1 MQANMIKIRKLLAIC
16 LSCTTFVASGLAA
29 AAETNVRVDRPQSSI
44 FVRPYQ
50 ATTVPPIRSANTP
63 RLSRLIRGGTL
74 YLTVQDAIALAIEN
88 NIDLEV
94 QRYNPLLS
102 EWALERAE
110 AGGPL
115 KGVNTVSNSNFGVTA
130 GQGVQGASSL
140 VGSNGGNFGGRSGP
154 AGGAVVA
161 QIGPVTQNLDPVYQG
176 TYGAGHQ
183 TQPQA
188 NPFLS
193 GVEALIDNRRIY
205 NNSLSQGFLTGGSL
219 TLAFNNA
226 YLNENAPTNDLNPSS
241 APALSLRLSHN
252 LLNGFGIAVNSRT
265 IRVAR
270 QNVNVSDLQFQS
282 QVISIVS
289 NVLSLYWGLASDQ
302 SDIRAKQAAL
312 DLAQRLYADNKKQVQ
327 LGTMAP
333 LDITQAESQL
343 AASQRDLIF
352 SRAAEQQQEVRLKDV
367 LSRNGLGD
375 PLLTNV
381 HIVTLDNIDI
391 PQKIDLPPL
400 QQLVQK
406 ALGTRQDIAAEHIN
420 FENAQTSAIGTAN
433 GVLPHL
439 RVVATASAQGLSGQV
454 NNARFPSVA
463 PPDAYYVG
471 GFGNA
476 VAQVFRHNFPSQN
489 VGLSYEGNL
498 RNDVAQADYGIE
510 QLQLRQSEINVR
522 KDQNQVAV
530 DISNQMISLQQAHS
544 RYQAAIQSQTLDQQ
558 LVDAEEKKYKLG
570 ASTTFNVIQTQRDLA
585 TAKSNVIAAAAQ
597 YANAKIGLERVLGTT
612 LQVYNISLD
621 EALSGR
627 VARQSA
633 TPATPPSQ

>member
-1 MQANMIKIRKLLAIC
+1 MTSIRKLLAVG
-16 LSCTTFVASGLAA
+16 LSCATFVTSGLS
-29 AAETNVRVDRPQSSI
+29 AAETNIRVDRPQSSI
-44 FVRPYQ
+44 FVRSYQ
-50 ATTVPPIRSANTP
+50 AATVPPVRSTNSP
-63 RLSRLIRGGTL
+63 RLSQLIRGGTL

-102 EWALERAE
+102 HWALERAE
-110 AGGPL
+110 GGGPL
-115 KGVNTVSNSNFGVTA
+115 RGVNTVSNANFGVTA

-140 VGSNGGNFGGRSGP
+140 VGNTGGNFGGRSGP
-154 AGGAVVA
+154 SGNAVVA

-176 TYGAGHQ
+176 TYAVGQQ

-193 GVEALIDNRRIY
+193 GVETLIDKRRIY
-205 NNSLSQGFLTGGSL
+205 NNSLSEGFLTGGSL

-226 YLNENAPTNDLNPSS
+226 YLNENAPTNNLNPSS
-241 APALSLRLSHN
+241 APALSLSLSQN

-265 IRVAR
+265 IRVAGE
-270 QNVNVSDLQFQS
+270 NVKVSDLQFQS
-282 QVISIVS
+282 QVISVVS

-302 SDIRAKQAAL
+302 ADIRAKQGAL
-312 DLAQRLYADNKKQVQ
+312 DLAQRLYENNKKQVQ

-343 AASQRDLIF
+343 ATSQRDLIF
-352 SRAAEQQQEVRLKDV
+352 SQAAEQQQEVKLKDA

-375 PLLTNV
+375 PLLANV
-381 HIVTLDNIDI
+381 PIVTLDNIDI
-391 PQKIDLPPL
+391 PAKVDLPPL

-406 ALGTRQDIAAEHIN
+406 ALGTRQDITAEHIN
-420 FENAQTSAIGTAN
+420 FENARTSATGTVN
-433 GVLPHL
+433 GVLPRL
-439 RVVATASAQGLSGQV
+439 RVFATASVQGLSGQV
-454 NNARFPSVA
+454 NNARFPELP

-471 GFGNA
+471 GIGNA
-476 VAQVFRHNFPSQN
+476 VSQIFRRNFPSQD
-489 VGLSYEGNL
+489 VGLSYNENL

-510 QLQLRQSEINVR
+510 QLQLRQSEINIR
-522 KDQNQVAV
+522 KDLNQVAV
-530 DISNQMISLQQAHS
+530 DVSNQMISLQQAHS
-544 RYQAAIQSQTLDQQ
+544 RYQAAVQSQTLDQQ

-570 ASTTFNVIQTQRDLA
+570 TSTTYNVIQTQRDLA
-585 TAKSNVIAAAAQ
+585 AAKSNVIAAEAQ

-621 EALSGR
+621 EAVSGR
-627 VARQSA
+627 VTRESA
-633 TPATPPSQ
+633 APAAPAQ

>member
-1 MQANMIKIRKLLAIC
+1 MTSIRKLLAIG
-16 LSCTTFVASGLAA
+16 LSCTTFVSSGLAA
-29 AAETNVRVDRPQSSI
+29 AADTNIRVDRPQSPI

-50 ATTVPPIRSANTP
+50 AATVPPIRSTNSP
-63 RLSRLIRGGTL
+63 RLSQLIRGGTL

-102 EWALERAE
+102 QWALERAE

-115 KGVNTVSNSNFGVTA
+115 RGVNTVSNSNFGVTA

-140 VGSNGGNFGGRSGP
+140 VGNNGGNFGRRSGP

-219 TLAFNNA
+219 TLAFNNG

-241 APALSLRLSHN
+241 APALSLSLSQN

-270 QNVNVSDLQFQS
+270 QNVKVSDLQFQS
-282 QVISIVS
+282 QVISVVS
-289 NVLSLYWGLASDQ
+289 NVLGLYWGLASDQ
-302 SDIRAKQAAL
+302 ADIRAKQGAL
-312 DLAQRLYADNKKQVQ
+312 DLAQRLYADNQKQVQ

-343 AASQRDLIF
+343 ATSQRDLIF
-352 SRAAEQQQEVRLKDV
+352 SQAAEQQQEVRLKDV

-381 HIVTLDNIDI
+381 HVVTLDNIDI
-391 PQKIDLPPL
+391 PAKVDLPPL

-406 ALGTRQDIAAEHIN
+406 ALGTRQDITAEHIN
-420 FENAQTSAIGTAN
+420 FENAQTSASGTAN
-433 GVLPHL
+433 GVLPRL
-439 RVVATASAQGLSGQV
+439 RVFGTVSAQGLSGQV
-454 NNARFPSVA
+454 NNARFSDLP

-471 GFGNA
+471 GFGRA
-476 VAQVFRHNFPSQN
+476 VSQIFRRNFPSQN
-489 VGLSYEGNL
+489 IGLSYNGNL
-498 RNDVAQADYGIE
+498 RNDVAQADYGVE

-544 RYQAAIQSQTLDQQ
+544 RYQAAMQGQTLDQQ
-558 LVDAEEKKYKLG
+558 LVDAEEKKFKLG

-633 TPATPPSQ
+633 AQAPPPSQ

>member
-1 MQANMIKIRKLLAIC
+1 MVNIRKLLAIA
-16 LSCTTFVASGLAA
+16 LSCTTFVSSGLAA
-29 AAETNVRVDRPQSSI
+29 AAETNVRVDRPQSPI

-50 ATTVPPIRSANTP
+50 AATVPPIRSINTP

-102 EWALERAE
+102 EWALQRAE

-115 KGVNTVSNSNFGVTA
+115 RGVNTVSNSNFGVTA

-140 VGSNGGNFGGRSGP
+140 VGSSGGNFAGRSGP
-154 AGGAVVA
+154 AGSAVVA

-188 NPFLS
+188 NPRLS
-193 GVEALIDNRRIY
+193 GVEALVDKRRLY
-205 NNSLSQGFLTGGSL
+205 NNSISEGFLTGGSY

-241 APALSLRLSHN
+241 APALSLRLSQN

-282 QVISIVS
+282 QVISVVS

-302 SDIRAKQAAL
+302 ADIRAKQGAL
-312 DLAQRLYADNKKQVQ
+312 DLAQRLFEDNKKQVQ

-343 AASQRDLIF
+343 ATSQRDLIF
-352 SRAAEQQQEVRLKDV
+352 SQAAEQQQEVRLKDV

-381 HIVTLDNIDI
+381 QIITLDNIDI
-391 PQKIDLPPL
+391 PANVNLPPL
-400 QQLVQK
+400 QQLVQE
-406 ALGTRQDIAAEHIN
+406 ALGTRQDIAAERIN
-420 FENAQTSAIGTAN
+420 FENAQTSALGTAN
-433 GVLPHL
+433 GVLPNL
-439 RVVATASAQGLSGQV
+439 RVIATASTQGLSGQV
-454 NNARFPSVA
+454 NNQRSPGLG

-471 GFGNA
+471 GFSNA
-476 VAQVFRHNFPSQN
+476 VAQVFRRNFPSQN
-489 VGLSYEGNL
+489 IGVSYNGNI

-522 KDQNQVAV
+522 KDQNRVAV
-530 DISNQMISLQQAHS
+530 DISNQMVSLRQAHS
-544 RYQAAIQSQTLDQQ
+544 RYQAALQGQTLDQQ

-597 YANAKIGLERVLGTT
+597 YANAKISLERVLGTT

-627 VARQSA
+627 VAQKSA
-633 TPATPPSQ
+633 APVAPPHQ

>member
-1 MQANMIKIRKLLAIC
+1 MTSIRKLLAIG
-16 LSCTTFVASGLAA
+16 LSCTTFVSSGLAA
-29 AAETNVRVDRPQSSI
+29 AAETNIRVDRPQSPI

-50 ATTVPPIRSANTP
+50 AATVPPIRSANSP
-63 RLSRLIRGGTL
+63 RLSQLIRGGTL

-130 GQGVQGASSL
+130 GQGVQGASSI
-140 VGSNGGNFGGRSGP
+140 VGNTGGNFRGRSGP
-154 AGGAVVA
+154 AGGAVVS

-193 GVEALIDNRRIY
+193 GVEALIDESRIY

-219 TLAFNNA
+219 TLAFNNT
-226 YLNENAPTNDLNPSS
+226 YLNQNAPTNDLNPSS
-241 APALSLRLSHN
+241 APALSLSLSQN

-270 QNVNVSDLQFQS
+270 QNVKVSDLQFQS
-282 QVISIVS
+282 QVIGVVS

-302 SDIRAKQAAL
+302 ADIRAKQGAL
-312 DLAQRLYADNKKQVQ
+312 DLAQRLYADNQKQVQ

-343 AASQRDLIF
+343 ATSQRDLIF
-352 SRAAEQQQEVRLKDV
+352 SQAAEQQQEVRLKDV

-381 HIVTLDNIDI
+381 HVVTLDNIDI
-391 PQKIDLPPL
+391 PAKVDLPPL

-406 ALGTRQDIAAEHIN
+406 ALGTRQDITAEHIN
-420 FENAQTSAIGTAN
+420 FENAQTSATGTAN
-433 GVLPHL
+433 GVLPRL
-439 RVVATASAQGLSGQV
+439 RVFATISAQGLSGDV
-454 NNARFPSVA
+454 NNTRFSDLP

-476 VAQVFRHNFPSQN
+476 VSQIFRRNFPSQN
-489 VGLSYEGNL
+489 VGLSYNENL
-498 RNDVAQADYGIE
+498 RNDVAQADYGVE

-544 RYQAAIQSQTLDQQ
+544 RYQAAIQGQTLDQQ
-558 LVDAEEKKYKLG
+558 LVDAEEKKFKLG

>member
-1 MQANMIKIRKLLAIC
+1 MTSIRKLLAIG
-16 LSCTTFVASGLAA
+16 LSCTIFVSSGLAA
-29 AAETNVRVDRPQSSI
+29 AAETNIRVDRPQSPI

-50 ATTVPPIRSANTP
+50 AATVPPIRLANST
-63 RLSRLIRGGTL
+63 RLSQLIRGGTL

-140 VGSNGGNFGGRSGP
+140 VGNNGGNFGGRSGP

-176 TYGAGHQ
+176 TYGLGHQ
-183 TQPQA
+183 SQPQA
-188 NPFLS
+188 NPRLS
-193 GVEALIDNRRIY
+193 GVEALVDKRRIY

-219 TLAFNNA
+219 TLAFNNG
-226 YLNENAPTNDLNPSS
+226 YLNENATTNNLNPSS
-241 APALSLRLSHN
+241 APALSLSLSQN

-270 QNVNVSDLQFQS
+270 ENVNVSDLQFQS
-282 QVISIVS
+282 QVISVVS

-302 SDIRAKQAAL
+302 ADIRAKQGAL
-312 DLAQRLYADNKKQVQ
+312 DLAQRLYANNKKQVQ

-343 AASQRDLIF
+343 ATSRRDLIF
-352 SRAAEQQQEVRLKDV
+352 SQAAEQQQEVRLKDV

-381 HIVTLDNIDI
+381 HIVTLDNIDV
-391 PQKIDLPPL
+391 PQKVDLPPL

-406 ALGTRQDIAAEHIN
+406 ALGIRQDITAERIN
-420 FENAQTSAIGTAN
+420 FENAQTSATGTAN
-433 GVLPHL
+433 GVLPRL
-439 RVVATASAQGLSGQV
+439 RVFATVSAQGLSGQV
-454 NNARFPSVA
+454 NDARSSRLP
-463 PPDAYYVG
+463 PPDAYYIG

-476 VAQVFRHNFPSQN
+476 VAQVFRRNFPSQN
-489 VGLSYEGNL
+489 VGLSYNENV

-510 QLQLRQSEINVR
+510 QLQLRQSEINLR
-522 KDQNQVAV
+522 KDRNQVAV

-544 RYQAAIQSQTLDQQ
+544 RYQAAVQSQTLDQQ

-621 EALSGR
+621 EAMSGH
-627 VARQSA
+627 VARQSTA
-633 TPATPPSQ
+633 PATPPKQ

>member
-1 MQANMIKIRKLLAIC
+1 MTRIRKLLAIG
-16 LSCTTFVASGLAA
+16 LSCTTFVSSGLAA
-29 AAETNVRVDRPQSSI
+29 AAETNIRVDRPQSPI

-50 ATTVPPIRSANTP
+50 AATVPPIRSANSS
-63 RLSRLIRGGTL
+63 RLSQLIRGGTL

-102 EWALERAE
+102 DWALERAE

-140 VGSNGGNFGGRSGP
+140 VGNNGGNFGGRSGP
-154 AGGAVVA
+154 SGGAVVS

-193 GVEALIDNRRIY
+193 GVEALIDKRRIY

-219 TLAFNNA
+219 TLAFNNG

-241 APALSLRLSHN
+241 APALSLSLSQN

-270 QNVNVSDLQFQS
+270 ENVNVSDLQFQS
-282 QVISIVS
+282 QVISVVS

-302 SDIRAKQAAL
+302 ADIRAKQGAL
-312 DLAQRLYADNKKQVQ
+312 DLAQRLYQDNKKQVQ

-343 AASQRDLIF
+343 ATSQRDLIF
-352 SRAAEQQQEVRLKDV
+352 SQAAEQQQEVKLKDV

-381 HIVTLDNIDI
+381 AIVTLDNIDV
-391 PQKIDLPPL
+391 PQKIDLQPL
-400 QQLVQK
+400 QNLVQK
-406 ALGTRQDIAAEHIN
+406 ALGTRQDIAAEQIN
-420 FENAQTSAIGTAN
+420 FENAQTSATGTAN
-433 GVLPHL
+433 GVLPRL
-439 RVVATASAQGLSGQV
+439 RVFATISAQGLSGQV
-454 NNARFPSVA
+454 NSARFAELP
-463 PPDAYYVG
+463 PPDSYYVG
-471 GFGNA
+471 GFGTA
-476 VAQVFRHNFPSQN
+476 VSQIFRRNFPSQN
-489 VGLSYEGNL
+489 IGLSYNENV

-510 QLQLRQSEINVR
+510 QLQLRQSEINMR
-522 KDQNQVAV
+522 KDRNQVAV
-530 DISNQMISLQQAHS
+530 DISNQMISLRQAHS
-544 RYQAAIQSQTLDQQ
+544 RYQAAVQSQTLDQQ

-570 ASTTFNVIQTQRDLA
+570 SSTTYNVIQTQRDLA

-612 LQVYNISLD
+612 LQVYSISLD

-633 TPATPPSQ
+633 APPVPPRQ